1 MKINIGISYKLAD
14 KRTTTVK
21 AITKKGRGYTV
32 EFTVRGNGKAVE
44 KMPLAGFEKAAG
56 L

>member
-1 MKINIGISYKLAD
+1 MKIALKQSYKLAD
-14 KRTTTVK
+14 KRTATVQNI
-21 AITKKGRGYTV
+21 AKKGRGYTV